1 MAVADLNK
9 MVAKL
14 AELNKDFNALVNK
27 ANEIFDLIEDD
38 EERVDYYAP
47 FDDGINAAE
56 AALSKAA
63 KRVQEEA
70 IIKLSN
76 EE

>member
-1 MAVADLNK
+1 MAVADLNR
-9 MVAKL
+9 MVVKL

-27 ANEIFDLIEDD
+27 ANEIFDLIED
-38 EERVDYYAP
+38 EEEKVAYYAP

-56 AALSKAA
+56 VALNEAA
-63 KRVQEEA
+63 KWVQEEA

>member
-56 AALSKAA
+56 IALNEAA
-63 KRVQEEA
+63 KWVQEEA

>member
-1 MAVADLNK
+1 MVVDLNK
-9 MVAKL
+9 VAIQV
-14 AELNKDFNALVNK
+14 AELKKDLDALTDK
-27 ANEIFDLIEDD
+27 ASSIFELIGDD

>member
-1 MAVADLNK
+1 MVDLNK
-9 MVAKL
+9 VAIQV